1 MTLHGQILGGRGPVA
16 LGGADFVVTA
26 RRAEA
31 FRGWTEGLGGLQSPE
46 GSNEKFPP
54 KLKCLFCY
62 KEMNI
67 VMQNLEKFFVF
78 LTLKAVI
85 LCLWGP

>member
-1 MTLHGQILGGRGPVA
+1 MLLEVLTLLSLHGEQR
-16 LGGADFVVTA
+16 
-26 RRAEA
+26 A